1 MLRWRTEEYNV
12 GQLFEFGGGGV
23 GSEGVDTCIT
33 KQTYVPVICQDARAR
48 MCVCLPVYV
57 GCPEPHSPPLDLYI
71 LDTCDLFML
80 LCHMLGCRL

>member
-1 MLRWRTEEYNV
+1 MGR
-12 GQLFEFGGGGV
+12 
-23 GSEGVDTCIT
+23 EGVDTCIT